1 VRNLRQLPVSYRS
14 VTDVKEIEEIIALQQ
29 MIWGAGVV
37 PLGQLIAAA
46 HNGGVVIGAY
56 LHEKLI
62 GFCYGF
68 PGYRSGENYLYSHM
82 LGIHPDYR
90 DLGMGHQL
98 KFEQRTIALANGY
111 NKMVWTYD
119 PLESRNAYLN
129 LCKLGAYV
137 KTYVESYYGE
147 MNDQINR
154 GLPSDRC
161 IVEWKLNSNRALA
174 AIKGPSLEEEGWK
187 TYDRLINWE
196 LCGVKPVPVSLK
208 NAGNK
213 SGYLIP
219 VPTSIQSLKQSD
231 IELASEW
238 RYALREQFCDAFAKG
253 YAAVGLIRSDEPVQY
268 YVIEKA
274 AMLS

>member
-1 VRNLRQLPVSYRS
+1 MRRIPVSYRS
-14 VTDVKEIEEIIALQQ
+14 VTDVKEIEEIIELQH

-46 HNGGVVIGAY
+46 HNGGVVIGAF

-98 KFEQRTIALANGY
+98 KFEQRTMALALGY
-111 NKMVWTYD
+111 DKMLWTYD

-161 IVEWKLNSNRALA
+161 IVEWKLNSNRAIA
-174 AIKGPSLEEEGWK
+174 ATQGAALEEERWK
-187 TYDRLINWE
+187 AYDRLIDWQV
-196 LCGVKPVPVSLK
+196 CGVNPSPISLK
-208 NAGNK
+208 SAGEK

-219 VPTSIQSLKQSD
+219 VPTSIQNIKQLD
-231 IELASEW
+231 MALASEW
-238 RYALREQFCDAFAKG
+238 RFAIRKQFRDVFLKG
-253 YAAVGLIRSDEPVQY
+253 FAAVGLIRSDEPVQY